1 MKGERPE
8 TVRETWIAGLSMTI
22 SNVVSANAAIAKRFR
37 RFFTF
42 RDFIL
47 HDGRSGRRVR
57 IAART
62 QALAATA
69 AALTLGFSGYGVAN
83 AAVDTAAAAG
93 LTPQAEQA
101 ATVAQMRQRVRAME
115 ANVAELRQVAAAH
128 AARIDQRQAMIAAV
142 LTGEG
147 DPAALADAA
156 LAPLPQ
162 GSKAVASV
170 TAPLQR
176 AEQRQAELAA
186 KAQEVTAERYAET
199 AKQLRKLGLRPEK
212 LAMGGPYEPVSTTEA
227 AAVTAASN
235 EADAQF
241 RNLFMTWKKLDTL
254 EQAAIAIPSLQPV
267 DNIKLSSNFGVRSD
281 PFRGTAAMHA
291 GIDLPGPIGTP
302 VYATADGIVGRAQRA
317 GGYGNLVELNHGK
330 GIQTRYGH
338 LSKILVGPNSR
349 VRRGQLIGLMGS
361 TGRSTGSHLHYE
373 VRINGAAVNPIPYLQ
388 AGDQLLA
395 AQDRAARNRQQAV
408 GGPAN

>member
-1 MKGERPE
+1 MDRERVAPFAKA
-8 TVRETWIAGLSMTI
+8 WIAELTMNI
-22 SNVVSANAAIAKRFR
+22 SNVVSANATLSKRFR

-47 HDGRSGRRVR
+47 HDGRTQRRVR

-62 QALAATA
+62 QAVAAA
-69 AALTLGFSGYGVAN
+69 FAALTLGFSGYGVAN
-83 AAVDTAAAAG
+83 AAVDTAVAAG
-93 LTPQAEQA
+93 LTKPSSDA
-101 ATVAQMRQRVRAME
+101 ATVAEMQHQIRVMQ
-115 ANVAELRQVAAAH
+115 ANVAEIREVAAAH
-128 AARIDQRQAMIAAV
+128 AARIDHRQAMIAAV

-147 DPAALADAA
+147 DPEALADAA

-170 TAPLQR
+170 TVPLHR
-176 AEQRQAELAA
+176 VEQRQAMLAA
-186 KAQEVTAERYAET
+186 QAQKVAAERYAE
-199 AKQLRKLGLRPEK
+199 ASKQLRKLGLRPEK
-212 LAMGGPYEPVSTTEA
+212 LAVGGPYEPVSAAEA
-227 AAVTAASN
+227 AAITTASN
-235 EADAQF
+235 EADSQF

-291 GIDLPGPIGTP
+291 GIDLPGPVGTP

-338 LSKILVGPNSR
+338 LSKILVSPNSR

-361 TGRSTGSHLHYE
+361 TGRSTGSQLHYE
-373 VRINGAAVNPIPYLQ
+373 VRVDGAAVNPIPYLQ

-395 AQDRAARNRQQAV
+395 AQDRAARNRQLGV

>member
-1 MKGERPE
+1 
-8 TVRETWIAGLSMTI
+8 MTI
-22 SNVVSANAAIAKRFR
+22 TNVVSANAAIAQRFR
-37 RFFTF
+37 HFFTF
-42 RDFIL
+42 RDLVL
-47 HDGRSGRRVR
+47 HDGLTRRRVR

-62 QALAATA
+62 QAVAAA
-69 AALTLGFSGYGVAN
+69 LGALTLGFSGYGVAN
-83 AAVDTAAAAG
+83 AAVDTAVAAG
-93 LTPQAEQA
+93 LA
-101 ATVAQMRQRVRAME
+101 AQPAANADVAQMEQQVRAMQ

-142 LTGEG
+142 LTGKG

-176 AEQRQAELAA
+176 AEQRQAQLAA
-186 KAQEVTAERYAET
+186 QAQQVAAERYAAT
-199 AKQLRKLGLRPEK
+199 AKQLRKMGLRPET
-212 LAMGGPYEPVSTTEA
+212 LASESTAMGGPYEPVNTAEA
-227 AAVTAASN
+227 ATMTAASTD
-235 EADAQF
+235 ADAQF

-254 EQAAIAIPSLQPV
+254 EQAAIAIPSLQPI
-267 DNIKLSSNFGVRSD
+267 DNMKLSSNFGVRSD

-291 GIDLPGPIGTP
+291 GIDLPGPVGTP

-317 GGYGNLVELNHGK
+317 GGYGNLIELNHGK

-338 LSKILVGPNSR
+338 LSKILVSANTR

-373 VRINGAAVNPIPYLQ
+373 VRVAGAAVNPVPYLQ

-395 AQDRAARNRQQAV
+395 AQDRAARNRQLGV
-408 GGPAN
+408 GGPAD

>member
-1 MKGERPE
+1 MIISTILPNN
-8 TVRETWIAGLSMTI
+8 AGL
-22 SNVVSANAAIAKRFR
+22 AERFR
-37 RFFTF
+37 RFFAA
-42 RDFIL
+42 RDVIV
-47 HDGRSGRRVR
+47 HDGRTRRRIR

-62 QALAATA
+62 QAIATA
-69 AALTLGFSGYGVAN
+69 VAALTLGFSGYGVAN
-83 AAVDTAAAAG
+83 AAVDTG
-93 LTPQAEQA
+93 LVAQSETA
-101 ATVAQMRQRVRAME
+101 ATVDSMRQQVRTMQ

-128 AARIDQRQAMIAAV
+128 AARIDQRQALIAAV

-147 DPAALADAA
+147 DPARLADAA
-156 LAPLPQ
+156 LAPLPE
-162 GSKAVASV
+162 GGKALASV
-170 TAPLQR
+170 TAPLER
-176 AEQRQAELAA
+176 VEQRQARLAA
-186 KAQEVTAERYAET
+186 QAQRVAAARLAET
-199 AKQLRKLGLRPEK
+199 AGEVRKLGLRPEK
-212 LAMGGPYEPVSTTEA
+212 LGMGGPFEPVSASEA
-227 AAVTAASN
+227 ATVTAAST
-235 EADAQF
+235 EADSQF

-291 GIDLPGPIGTP
+291 GIDLPGPLGTP

-317 GGYGNLVELNHGK
+317 GGYGNLIELNHGK

-338 LSKILVGPNSR
+338 LSKILVSQNTR

-373 VRINGAAVNPIPYLQ
+373 VRINGAAVNPVPYLQ

-395 AQDRAARNRQQAV
+395 AQDRAARNRQLGV
-408 GGPAN
+408 GGPAE